1 MTNHR
6 SLRAQGKGSN
16 KKRKLAPLR
25 CKRRSSDEA
34 PGAQEDTSSEPPASV
49 GEIAFRAALHDHETE
64 SRDED
69 HNYDDYYDNGDLDGD
84 NNDGDE
90 DEEDEDPVVRDKER
104 LAQFSLTVAAAFED
118 YMMSREGGE
127 KPIDYVKLAVKRLWA
142 MLDGTYH
149 LRHSPHHLEP
159 TEVAVRAWIMSLVEI
174 EFAKIS
180 KYLDDLARRKGLRP
194 NTIKTYLTS
203 SFVPFFVY
211 YRLFSLVV
219 PQPSPDSYARLHVV
233 LKSLVA
239 SYRKLAKTSRRL
251 ETMTVE
257 QLIAN
262 RQWPP
267 GGIAELQAAFLEHLP
282 HIMCAFDEGVETYTH
297 NDDFLRSFMELMM
310 FGKILHVHPPPHLY
324 HRHLIS
330 FLYSSLTH
338 HCSSHSYSGF
348 YAFAPQGR
356 PGGINDLSLEDG
368 EVLLASRKSI
378 YPASSS
384 SSSSCCCCCCC
395 HCHCHCHCHCQ
406 CHCHSHCCLRLP
418 PPPLLLPP
426 LQQYPLSS
434 STSSSFM
441 LSICTLSPP
450 LLPRLR

>member
-6 SLRAQGKGSN
+6 SLRQGKGSN

-25 CKRRSSDEA
+25 CNRRSSDEA

-69 HNYDDYYDNGDLDGD
+69 QNYDDYYDNGDLDGD

-90 DEEDEDPVVRDKER
+90 DEEDEDPDQVGVRDKER

-127 KPIDYVKLAVKRLWA
+127 KPIDHVKLAVKRLWA
-142 MLDGTYH
+142 MLDGTYR
-149 LRHSPHHLEP
+149 LRHPPHHLEP

-330 FLYSSLTH
+330 FLY
-338 HCSSHSYSGF
+338 
-348 YAFAPQGR
+348 
-356 PGGINDLSLEDG
+356 
-368 EVLLASRKSI
+368 
-378 YPASSS
+378 
-384 SSSSCCCCCCC
+384 
-395 HCHCHCHCHCQ
+395 
-406 CHCHSHCCLRLP
+406 
-418 PPPLLLPP
+418 
-426 LQQYPLSS
+426 
-434 STSSSFM
+434 
-441 LSICTLSPP
+441 
-450 LLPRLR
+450 